1 LNMRKKIDG
10 KKKAVIAVI
19 ALLVVALTVGGVVWY
34 SYATSYVATVAGEK
48 ITSNEYKYFLGSVK
62 IQMENDAK
70 LEDEA
75 SKKAFWDS
83 KVEGVDARELAK
95 QRALDSCKEFKI
107 QLLKAKER
115 GLFLNDKDMQ
125 EIENSITTLLSQMEQ
140 FNQAAKNTGVKI
152 MSAEEM
158 FKDTY
163 GITIGQYKE
172 ILKDLRLVFKFV
184 EDEQKKITVT
194 DEELENRYKENKDI
208 FDKLTIRQIIFYT
221 INPMT
226 DVSLSEEDKKKV
238 YDKAKAALERVNK
251 GEDMEAL
258 ALELSEDSGV
268 EGNKGLLDI
277 NYTKAGDP
285 ALVNLVKWAFGHKVG
300 DTDIVETNYAYH
312 VVKLEKRTEYKDVV
326 QNVKNAILSEKY
338 NYILKDWTE
347 ESQYDLK
354 ENEFA
359 LKRIKI

>member
-1 LNMRKKIDG
+1 MREKIGG

-19 ALLVVALTVGGVVWY
+19 AVLAVALAVGCGVWY

-48 ITSNEYKYFLGSVK
+48 ITSKEYKYFLGSVK
-62 IQMENDAK
+62 IQMENDAQ
-70 LEDEA
+70 LEDQA
-75 SKKAFWDS
+75 SKEAFWDS
-83 KVEGVDARELAK
+83 KIEGVDARELAK

-107 QLLKAKER
+107 QLLKAKEK

-125 EIENSITTLLSQMEQ
+125 EVENSITTLLSQMAQ

-163 GITIGQYKE
+163 GINIEEYKE

-184 EDEQKKITVT
+184 EDEQKKISVT
-194 DEELENRYKENKDI
+194 EEELENRYNENKDT
-208 FDKLTIRQIIFYT
+208 FDKITIRHIIFYT
-221 INPMT
+221 VNPKT
-226 DVSLSEEDKKKV
+226 EVSLSAEDKQKL
-238 YDKAKAALERVNK
+238 YDKAKDALQKVNK

-268 EGNKGLLDI
+268 EGNKGLLEL
-277 NYTKAGDP
+277 NYTKASEPKLAD
-285 ALVNLVKWAFGHKVG
+285 LVKWAFEHKVG
-300 DTDIVETNYAYH
+300 DTDIVETDYAYH
-312 VVKLEKRTEYKDVV
+312 VVRLEKRTEYKDVV
-326 QNVKNAILSEKY
+326 QNVKNVILAEKY
-338 NYILKDWTE
+338 NNILKEWTE

-359 LKRIKI
+359 LRRIKV